1 MTELVLENYK
11 VQTTGA
17 DGGHNYILT
26 EIDYKGNNRRLVIL
40 FLDKSEQPNLTENKT
55 IKVTG
60 KIEDDGIEY
69 DLMMRNAKME
79 KK

>member
-26 EIDYKGNNRRLVIL
+26 EIDYNGNNRRLVIL
-40 FLDKSEQPNLTENKT
+40 FWDKSEEPNLFENKT

-69 DLMMRNAKME
+69 DLIMRNAKME

>member
-1 MTELVLENYK
+1 MTELVIENYK

-26 EIDYKGNNRRLVIL
+26 EIDYKGIIRRIVIL
-40 FLDKSEQPNLTENKT
+40 FSDKSEEPDINENKT
-55 IKVTG
+55 IKVIG
-60 KIEDDGIEY
+60 KIKDDGIEY
-69 DLMMRNAKME
+69 DLMMSNATM